1 MLNLFSMDG
10 LIYKVSIVIYNLLV
24 LNFLWLIF
32 SIPIITIGGSTT
44 ALFYVVGK
52 IIRGENYKLLSDF
65 WKSFKL
71 NIRQATVIW
80 VILFLG
86 IYIIIT
92 NVIVVNALVLS
103 KFFLYMQYIILFE
116 LLVTGIYI
124 FPLLSRYHMSIFH
137 SFKMAIFIGNR
148 HFITSILSLMVFPG
162 IYYLISWKSFFIIF
176 LMAIYAF
183 WISYLVKDKFKLYT
197 E

>member
-103 KFFLYMQYIILFE
+103 KFFLYMQYIIL
-116 LLVTGIYI
+116 
-124 FPLLSRYHMSIFH
+124 
-137 SFKMAIFIGNR
+137 
-148 HFITSILSLMVFPG
+148 
-162 IYYLISWKSFFIIF
+162 
-176 LMAIYAF
+176 
-183 WISYLVKDKFKLYT
+183 
-197 E
+197 